1 MADADFHAAVAL
13 LNTGGSEAP
22 APAPSPAPAPA
33 EAPAPAPTEAPSDA
47 PAAPAPTEPAPA
59 AAPAVEPVDEGAK
72 LLADL
77 EARRAARQSKQP
89 PSEAA
94 ELRAQ
99 LAELQAKLNAP
110 KSEAPDLKSLI
121 REHGEVEGLRRYG
134 IDPLEFFDGFR
145 KRAQAQNPQ
154 LSKAEQDAAAA
165 RAAAEALQSKYE
177 ADRKAD
183 LESRETSQKHAMES
197 QYLQLLK
204 HPEAKFDVLHRMD
217 ASEALEATYKTI
229 EWLDREG
236 YDRSE
241 INDYQL
247 AKLVDKRERDRISRL
262 TGNVPGAKTEPTTV
276 PVTDGA
282 KTKPE
287 TPASLTNDLASQ
299 STGTRS
305 LDELSDK
312 ERFRLAVQR
321 LQQGV
326 SE

>member
-13 LNTGGSEAP
+13 LNTGG
-22 APAPSPAPAPA
+22 A
-33 EAPAPAPTEAPSDA
+33 EAPAPASSPTPA
-47 PAAPAPTEPAPA
+47 PAEPSSAPAPSEAPAEPAPA
-59 AAPAVEPVDEGAK
+59 AAPATEPAPAPEPVVDEGAK

-77 EARRAARQSKQP
+77 EARRAARQQKQP
-89 PSEAA
+89 ASDTQALLAKIA
-94 ELRAQ
+94 EL
-99 LAELQAKLNAP
+99 EAKVNAP
-110 KSEAPDLKSLI
+110 KSESPDLKALI
-121 REHGEVEGLRRYG
+121 AEHGEVEGLRRYG
-134 IDPLEFFDGFR
+134 IDPLAFFDGFR
-145 KRAQAQNPQ
+145 KRAQQQNPA

-165 RAAAEALQSKYE
+165 RAAAEALQSKYD

-183 LESRETSQKHAMES
+183 AERHEAATKHSMEL

-204 HPEAKFDVLHRMD
+204 HPEAKFDVLHRMEPG
-217 ASEALEATYKTI
+217 EALEATYKTI

-241 INDYQL
+241 LNDYQL
-247 AKLVDKRERDRISRL
+247 AKLVDKRERDRIGRL
-262 TGNVPGAKTEPTTV
+262 TGNVPGAKPEPTTV
-276 PVTDGA
+276 PATDGA